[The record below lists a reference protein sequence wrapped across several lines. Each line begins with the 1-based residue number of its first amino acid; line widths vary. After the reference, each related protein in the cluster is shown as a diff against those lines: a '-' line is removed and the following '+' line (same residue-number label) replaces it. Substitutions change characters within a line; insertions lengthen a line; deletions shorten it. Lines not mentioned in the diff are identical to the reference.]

1 MTDTEPRR
9 PPGRRTVLITGASS
23 GIGVEF
29 ARLFAANGDDLVLA
43 ARREDRLKTL
53 ATDLAGRHGIKADAV
68 ACDLATPEGVQALAI
83 EVGRRGHVVDVLV
96 NNAGFGLRGP
106 FTRLS
111 FDKQL
116 EMIQVNVT
124 APTALAGLF
133 LKGMVAR
140 GRGGILNVASLAA
153 FQAGP
158 EMAVYYATKAY
169 LLSFSEAL
177 FEENRRKGVTVTALC
192 PGPVP
197 TEFGEVAGMADAA
210 LFKTGAV
217 PPDVVAKAGFDGFQA
232 GKAIVVPGLVPKI
245 GAFMTRVGSRGLARR
260 IAHEMQRTEW

>member
-1 MTDTEPRR
+1 MTKS
-9 PPGRRTVLITGASS
+9 GRTVLVTGASA
-23 GIGVEF
+23 GIGVEL
-29 ARLFAANGDDLVLA
+29 AKLFAANGDRVVLA

-53 ATDLAGRHGIKADAV
+53 AAELATKHGVATDAVKAD
-68 ACDLATPEGVQALAI
+68 LSTPDGVKDFAI

-96 NNAGFGLRGP
+96 NNAGFGLLGP
-106 FTRLS
+106 FAKLS

-116 EMIQVNVT
+116 EMIQVNVA

-133 LKGMVAR
+133 LPGMLAR

-177 FEENRRKGVTVTALC
+177 FEETRRSGVTVTALC
-192 PGPVP
+192 PGPSP
-197 TEFGEVAGMADAA
+197 TEFGEVAGAQNANVMKLGVVSAAD
-210 LFKTGAV
+210 
-217 PPDVVAKAGFDGFQA
+217 VAKAGFEGFQA
-232 GKAIVVPGLVPKI
+232 RKAIVIPGSMPKI
-245 GAFMTRVGSRGLARR
+245 AALSTRLVSRGFTRR
-260 IAHEMQRTEW
+260 LAHELQKSK